1 MTYDDETHYFSHRVE
16 QQKNSMLMEKNEMMV
31 AVEDLTVEKVSQSL
45 IIVFFPTV
53 DCHFNARAL
62 IIILTFEGR

>member
-45 IIVFFPTV
+45 ITIFLYFVQFM
-53 DCHFNARAL
+53 
-62 IIILTFEGR
+62 

>member
-45 IIVFFPTV
+45 ITIFLYFVGKSKADNTK
-53 DCHFNARAL
+53 
-62 IIILTFEGR
+62 

>member
-45 IIVFFPTV
+45 ITIFCTS
-53 DCHFNARAL
+53 FNLCRKVKS
-62 IIILTFEGR
+62 R